1 MRIVLWL
8 ALCFLPFLLPSA
20 SYALWTFAVVVAMFF
35 LIALVTW
42 QDAKIQLVLALCS
55 FSVWKVWEAPKRIK
69 KVEYGRILE
78 GCDFLLLEHFFSQ
91 ASGLSESPF
100 EKKFFFSPARWKRA
114 RGVVVYLHTWKQCEF
129 QVPGNWS
136 SFLLGFGCWLILAQ
150 HFLVG
155 GLEHFLFFHILGII
169 IPTDEL
175 IFFRGVGIPPT
186 SFGRGFW
193 KISRECL
200 RFWWKF
206 DPLLQCCDHF
216 GEVAQNFFSKTT
228 AGTGLIDYF

>member
-1 MRIVLWL
+1 MI
-8 ALCFLPFLLPSA
+8 
-20 SYALWTFAVVVAMFF
+20 
-35 LIALVTW
+35 
-42 QDAKIQLVLALCS
+42 
-55 FSVWKVWEAPKRIK
+55 
-69 KVEYGRILE
+69 EYGRILE

-100 EKKFFFSPARWKRA
+100 EKKFFFSPARWKRV

-175 IFFRGVGIPPT
+175 IFFKGVYHQPVLGAG
-186 SFGRGFW
+186 FGRYRG
-193 KISRECL
+193 SASD
-200 RFWWKF
+200 F
-206 DPLLQCCDHF
+206 DEHLIHFYSVDHF